1 MAHAAIRFSGRG
13 LRKETYTLGHF
24 TQAKG
29 YQVRRMKD
37 YKAIFEKVEST
48 LISVGSANLYADKIR
63 ANLDE
68 FKHLEGKVFSDADY
82 YWILVY
88 VVFYAGFR
96 AATVNAKLN
105 SIRQYFPDYETVA
118 GYDESKVDEILSDP
132 EMIRNRRRVQ
142 ACIENAKVFKSIV
155 SEHGS
160 FQAYIDSF
168 SPTVFV

>member
-1 MAHAAIRFSGRG
+1 LCR
-13 LRKETYTLGHF
+13 F

-48 LISVGSANLYADKIR
+48 LISVGSANLSADRIR

-68 FKHLEGKVFSDADY
+68 FKHLEGKTFADADY

-105 SIRQYFPDYETVA
+105 LIRQYFPDYETVA
-118 GYDESKVDEILSDP
+118 GCDENRADEILSDP
-132 EMIRNRRRVQ
+132 EMIWNRRKVQ
-142 ACIENAKVFKSIV
+142 ACIENAKFFKSIIN
-155 SEHGS
+155 EHGS
-160 FQAYIDSF
+160 FQAYIDSLANGF
-168 SPTVFV
+168 F